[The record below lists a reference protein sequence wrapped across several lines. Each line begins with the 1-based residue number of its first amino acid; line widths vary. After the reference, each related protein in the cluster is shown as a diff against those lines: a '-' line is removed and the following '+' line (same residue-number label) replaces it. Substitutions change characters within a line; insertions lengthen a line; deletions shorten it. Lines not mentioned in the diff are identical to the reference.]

1 MRLRAE
7 QLEPHLAKSLAPA
20 YLVQGDEALLALE
33 AADAIRAAARKAGY
47 VEREVLFA
55 EKGFDWSALVHA
67 SASQSL
73 FGDRKLV
80 ELRLASGRVAAA
92 AAEAIEDCL
101 AKPNPEMLL
110 LVSMPRPEGPNWWKS
125 GWFTA
130 FESKGAVVEA
140 QPLARAALP
149 AWLAQRLARQRQR
162 ASPEALAFLAEHVEG
177 NLLAAQQEI
186 AKLALLA
193 AEGEVSLQTMRE
205 AVSNVARYDFEAL
218 AEALY
223 SGDFAQFARALA
235 GLRGEGE
242 SIAGIAWRLG
252 EELAGI
258 SRVKAGIAAGGRAE
272 QLFPQNKIFRAAQA
286 RCERALRRFAL
297 PRLRDAVVRMSRI
310 ERASKGVGA
319 GDPWDELLRLGL
331 ELADGSKA

>member
-1 MRLRAE
+1 VRLRAE
-7 QLEPHLAKSLAPA
+7 QLESQLSRSLAPA
-20 YLVQGDEALLALE
+20 YLVHGDEALLALE

-55 EKGFDWSALVHA
+55 DKGFDWGALAHA
-67 SASQSL
+67 GASQSL

-80 ELRLASGRVAAA
+80 ELRLPTGRVAAA
-92 AAEAIEDCL
+92 GAEIIEQCL
-101 AKPNPEMLL
+101 EKPNPDMLL
-110 LVSMPRPEGPNWWKS
+110 LVTMPRPEGANWWKS

-130 FESKGAVVEA
+130 FESRGAIVEA
-140 QPLARAALP
+140 LPLARSALP
-149 AWLAQRLARQRQR
+149 AWIAQRLARQRQR
-162 ASPEALAFLAEHVEG
+162 AGAEALAFLAEHVEG

-193 AEGEVSLQTMRE
+193 GEGEVSLETMRG

-223 SGDFAQFARALA
+223 GGDFAQFSRALS
-235 GLRGEGE
+235 GLKGEGE

-252 EELAGI
+252 EEIAGI
-258 SRVKAGIAAGGRAE
+258 ARVKAGVAAGARAE
-272 QLFPQNKIFRAAQA
+272 QLYMQNKIFRAAQA
-286 RCERALRRFAL
+286 RCERALRRLSLA
-297 PRLRDAVVRMSRI
+297 RLRDAVVRMSRI
-310 ERASKGVGA
+310 ERASKGVGDC
-319 GDPWDELLRLGL
+319 DPWDELLRLGL